1 MLKTLYQVSLWASI
15 MIFGENPTSV
25 RWRRNEVFRDEK
37 RVIAP
42 HGLSQINYNFDFM
55 ERSPCSRA
63 NTFIVLA

>member
-1 MLKTLYQVSLWASI
+1 

-37 RVIAP
+37 RVIAL

-55 ERSPCSRA
+55 QRSPCSRA